1 VTGVILC
8 ALVLAAGCSTSS
20 SPRLVTRHVS
30 LVADRYAVDYWT
42 SQVAADSQLVV
53 TRDQD
58 EIAATQALP
67 PCAQTPAVDPPCTG
81 FAIETAAKI
90 SAMIGVIGQSVED
103 AERQVTNDQLWLQA
117 FQAKLKKDE
126 GSVETRVLRTV
137 DVIRRASRPVHEGSN
152 SVLLYGDSTALT
164 LGLALGDWTS
174 ESGDGLNVINES
186 QIGCGIAEGTF
197 VVSAGSRADLP
208 TACNSQALTAE
219 QWPAILAREVALY
232 RPAVV
237 ALLAG
242 RWEVYDRAGPGGQVT
257 NITQRSYALYVE
269 RELQQFVR
277 IASKSGSHV
286 LLMTAPYYDPPEDS
300 GRPLPPEDNPI
311 RVSDYNRLLSA
322 VVRANPGTTSLFDLN
337 AIVSPH
343 GRYALEVGHQLV
355 RAPDGVHFPFFGL
368 YHGDDPDPDTAAQV
382 AQFSRWIGP
391 RVVPSIERAARR
403 SAAEG

>member
-1 VTGVILC
+1 M
-8 ALVLAAGCSTSS
+8 LVAGCSATSS
-20 SPRLVTRHVS
+20 AHVATRHVS
-30 LVADRYAVDYWT
+30 LVADRSAVDYWT
-42 SQVAADSQLVV
+42 AQAAADSQLVV

-58 EIAATQALP
+58 EEAATQELP
-67 PCAQTPAVDPPCTG
+67 PCAQTPAVNPPCTG
-81 FAIETAAKI
+81 FAVATAAKI
-90 SAMIGVIGQSVED
+90 SGLIGMIDHSVGD
-103 AERQVTNDQLWLQA
+103 AEREVINAQAWLQA
-117 FQAKLKKDE
+117 FQAKLKEDGGPAAE
-126 GSVETRVLRTV
+126 PALRTTA
-137 DVIRRASRPVHEGSN
+137 ASRGGSAPSQPGSN

-174 ESGDGLNVINES
+174 ESGDGLNVINEG

-197 VVSAGSRADLP
+197 VVSAGARGDLP
-208 TACNSQALTAE
+208 TVCNSQAPTAE

-269 RELQQFVR
+269 LELEQFVE

-286 LLMTAPYYDPPEDS
+286 LLMTAPYYDPPQDS
-300 GRPLPPEDNPI
+300 GHPLPPEDNPI
-311 RVSDYNRLLSA
+311 RVSDYNRLVSA

-337 AIVSPH
+337 ALVSPH
-343 GRYALEVGHQLV
+343 GRYALSVGGQLV

-368 YHGDDPDPDTAAQV
+368 YHGNDPDPDTAAQV

-403 SAAEG
+403 SRAEG